1 MNAFICTLLLAA
13 ILFLVIT
20 ALNIKHPQWYAKAS
34 ARPIFFNA
42 FYAVFF
48 SALIHLIARLFA

>member
-1 MNAFICTLLLAA
+1 MSSFICVTLFAL
-13 ILFLVIT
+13 ILFLVFSAI
-20 ALNIKHPQWYAKAS
+20 NIKHPMWHSKAS

-48 SALIHLIARLFA
+48 SAVIHTITGLLA